1 MQRKTDSHSPADWLF
16 FARSD
21 LEGIRSL
28 AAAEVGHE
36 MARSKLAEVLEK
48 LMKAEL
54 IRTGWGLEKTHDLQR
69 LAKELRAR
77 NTDLFG
83 TIRPLVD
90 EFAEVYFTNRYP
102 GFDVE
107 DADWPALRTA
117 LREVE
122 ALAAVIEGRLKPVP

>member
-1 MQRKTDSHSPADWLF
+1 MQRKTDSHNPADWLF

-21 LEGIRSL
+21 LDGIRSL

-77 NTDLFG
+77 NSDLFG
-83 TIRPLVD
+83 PIRPLVD

-107 DADWPALRTA
+107 DPDWPALRTA

-122 ALAAVIEGRLKPVP
+122 ALAAVIEGRLKPAS